1 MSAVPQAGTSDFSAA
16 PGLADFPKH
25 LPETAVELIISDRHI
40 GPDQLN
46 ASAIAIFQAEADLKG
61 LVVVE
66 KTVPLGLINRNEF
79 FAVFAKPFSRELYLK
94 RKCSEFM
101 DTQPLIVDGNM
112 QISEVGSL
120 VAQRGEKAL
129 ADGFIIT
136 VDGKFHGLC
145 DGITLLRALSELQDD
160 QHRQLLSSID
170 YAGTIQNALLADSRA
185 ALEDGMPSK
194 YALLWEPRDIVG
206 GDCFF
211 AKRDERGIL
220 IGAID
225 CTGHGVP
232 GALLTSIAISES
244 NRLAFDDDTR
254 RSPGAMINGLNRRV
268 KAALQQ
274 EDASDLSNMRADD
287 GMDAVFVYMDTV
299 DELVKIASA
308 KLPVF
313 VFDHAGHLTT
323 VKGTRKG
330 VGYRETPTD
339 FSWEEHVLKRS
350 DIARIVIATDGLCDQ
365 IGEVRK
371 IAFGWN
377 RIREALTQG
386 FSSTVGQQ
394 RDLLWHRFL
403 EYQGKQM
410 RRDDVTVICLDVTP

>member
-1 MSAVPQAGTSDFSAA
+1 MTAVAQALEPKSAPIDAHY
-16 PGLADFPKH
+16 FPKH
-25 LPETAVELIISDRHI
+25 LPETAVELAINDRYI
-40 GPDQLN
+40 APDQLN
-46 ASAIAIFQAEADLKG
+46 AAAIAIFQSEASLKG

-66 KTVPLGLINRNEF
+66 NGRPLGLINRNDF

-94 RKCSEFM
+94 RKCAEFM
-101 DTQPLIVDGNM
+101 DSQPLIVDGNM

-120 VAQRGEKAL
+120 VAGRGEKAL

-136 VDGKFHGLC
+136 VNGKFHGLC
-145 DGITLLRALSELQDD
+145 EGITLLRALSELQED

-185 ALEDGMPSK
+185 ALDEGLSGK

-220 IGAID
+220 VGAID

-244 NRLAFDDDTR
+244 NRLAFDAETR
-254 RSPGAMINGLNRRV
+254 RSPAAMINGLNRRV

-274 EDASDLSNMRADD
+274 EDSSDLSNMRADD
-287 GMDAVFVYMDTV
+287 GMDAVFVYIDQV
-299 DELVKIASA
+299 DAQIKIASA

-313 VFDHAGHLTT
+313 LFDHSGHLTT

-339 FSWEEHVLKRS
+339 FSWDEHVFNRS
-350 DIARIVIATDGLCDQ
+350 ALSRIVIATDGLCDQ
-365 IGEVRK
+365 IGEARK

-377 RIREALTQG
+377 RIREALTLG
-386 FSSTVGQQ
+386 FLTPIEQQ
-394 RDLLWHRFL
+394 RDLLWQRFL
-403 EYQGKQM
+403 DYQGKQM
-410 RRDDVTVICLDVTP
+410 RRDDVTFICLDVTP